1 MILRLHEVAR
11 SHGAGRQRYRLRVP
25 ALELRAGRQLAIVGP
40 SGCGKSTLLDLL
52 ALALAPDPGGR
63 FEFLAGERPQDIA
76 ALWRDGR
83 QDRLAALRRQHCGY
97 VLQSGG
103 LLEFLDVRR
112 NIGLP
117 CALLGAPSAERVQ
130 ALAERLEIG
139 DQLDKK
145 PAALSVGQRQRV
157 AIARALAHAPRLL
170 LADEPTAALDPLNA
184 ERVMRLLVEQGRERG
199 ACTVVATH
207 DERLARAAGLEV
219 LAIRWQREADDSVG
233 ACLEEVGCY
242 RAEDIAALAARADVA
257 FAVPRTRQ
265 IAATADLSGG
275 GETALSVEMIPSAAG
290 DPLLAG
296 LPQPDRPTR
305 VVLSHGAAEKLGA
318 QPGERIVARI
328 GRRMDGQAQSQ
339 RLELD
344 VLAVLPQ
351 ERFARDALFAPL
363 ALLEAAEDYRD
374 GRAVAAY
381 GWPGKAGETPRA
393 RIYPGFRLYARDL
406 DAVEGLRRHFVA
418 SGVEVATQAEAIA
431 QVRSL
436 SRNLGLVFWIV
447 AALAIGGAFAAIAA
461 SSLAAVE
468 RKRRALAVLR
478 LLGFPTAALVGFVML
493 LALFSA
499 VFGLFLAGLLYA
511 ATAGALNHLFDNQ
524 SGEFVCRLLPSHY
537 LTALLATLLCSVLA
551 AASGG
556 WRAARIEAAEG
567 LRDV

>member
-1 MILRLHEVAR
+1 M
-11 SHGAGRQRYRLRVP
+11 
-25 ALELRAGRQLAIVGP
+25 RAGLLLSLAWADYRGEARLSLCAIFALAAVITPLLVLFGLKY
-40 SGCGKSTLLDLL
+40 GLVSTLT
-52 ALALAPDPGGR
+52 
-63 FEFLAGERPQDIA
+63 
-76 ALWRDGR
+76 
-83 QDRLAALRRQHCGY
+83 
-97 VLQSGG
+97 
-103 LLEFLDVRR
+103 
-112 NIGLP
+112 
-117 CALLGAPSAERVQ
+117 
-130 ALAERLEIG
+130 ERLERA
-139 DQLDKK
+139 
-145 PAALSVGQRQRV
+145 PSVREIIPVGG
-157 AIARALAHAPRLL
+157 AR
-170 LADEPTAALDPLNA
+170 
-184 ERVMRLLVEQGRERG
+184 
-199 ACTVVATH
+199 
-207 DERLARAAGLEV
+207 
-219 LAIRWQREADDSVG
+219 
-233 ACLEEVGCY
+233 Y

-265 IAATADLSGG
+265 I
-275 GETALSVEMIPSAAG
+275 ALSVEMIPSAAG

-339 RLELD
+339 RLELE